1 MAPPHPQS
9 LSSLT
14 SSREPFRPAPSPRPE
29 AFRALSTS
37 SPAWGMKE
45 GQTMKRDRPTPALPL
60 GETGS
65 STSDPRAAG
74 GQTHT
79 QDQAGPRGKPV
90 GTRTGRKRA
99 G

>member
-1 MAPPHPQS
+1 
-9 LSSLT
+9 
-14 SSREPFRPAPSPRPE
+14 
-29 AFRALSTS
+29 
-37 SPAWGMKE
+37 
-45 GQTMKRDRPTPALPL
+45 MKRDRPTPALPL

-65 STSDPRAAG
+65 GASDPRAAG